1 MTDAR
6 SLGADE
12 ATFIA
17 AARSGDT

>member
-17 AARSGDT
+17 AARSGD